1 MSAALPEVA
10 LQALE
15 EAITFEREIPTGL
28 RELKAPIVAI
38 NPEYRPTNVE
48 ALPRY
53 GVKVVLT
60 SGVGH
65 FLMTED
71 SETFNHLLGESI
83 KGFLGS
89 KWTR

>member
-38 NPEYRPTNVE
+38 NPNTG
-48 ALPRY
+48 PRMSRHSR
-53 GVKVVLT
+53 GMGSRSSSRQEWAT
-60 SGVGH
+60 S
-65 FLMTED
+65 
-71 SETFNHLLGESI
+71 
-83 KGFLGS
+83 
-89 KWTR
+89 